1 MESSESQQAPGN
13 ERGQRLVAAAR
24 RIAPLAATASTAL
37 RRLAIAG
44 AVAAIVI
51 SLLLV
56 DPIGSGAWHWPVA
69 GVLGAVLLVPAG
81 ILFVFDWALR
91 DLRELP
97 ARLRELPQLATA
109 QREEL
114 TRLAQQIR
122 NNRAQGRGTAIRSLW
137 SLARALL
144 PVWDLLT
151 GVVPSARILLPPF
164 GLLAILAVVACL
176 VEIVLALVIVLAT
189 IVL

>member
-1 MESSESQQAPGN
+1 MASSESQHDPGN

-24 RIAPLAATASTAL
+24 RIVPLAATASTAL
-37 RRLAIAG
+37 RRLAITG

-51 SLLLV
+51 SVLLV
-56 DPIGSGAWHWPVA
+56 DPIGSGAWRWAVA
-69 GVLGAVLLVPAG
+69 CVFGALLLVPAAV
-81 ILFVFDWALR
+81 LFVFDQALR

-97 ARLRELPQLATA
+97 AKLRDLPQLATA
-109 QREEL
+109 QRDEL

-122 NNRAQGRGTAIRSLW
+122 SDGAPGRGTAVRSLW
-137 SLARALL
+137 SLARTLL

-164 GLLAILAVVACL
+164 GLLAILSAVACL
-176 VEIVLALVIVLAT
+176 VEIMLALVIVLAT
-189 IVL
+189 IVV